1 MRRTRCVALI
11 AFAMLTPATA
21 GAQQT
26 VQGPERDRVL
36 EGGPETL
43 FSIGTM
49 EGESWE
55 TFGEVAQVA
64 FDARDNLYVLDRGNH
79 RVLVYDA
86 AGRFVRELGRQGG
99 GPGEFQAP
107 LGFAVG
113 RDGTVIVA
121 DAAHRNL
128 TIFRPDGELDR
139 TVPFDPAVG
148 AFFRSVQPHPRGGVL
163 IEPAGVRQ
171 GRDGPQPYDSLPV
184 LWMRLDTADAKA
196 TQLVAVPA
204 PPTRVARSGTP
215 TTGLRVQVTPPPVF
229 SPQLRWGPL
238 PDGGLA
244 LTYETGY
251 RVHVMGPDGK
261 TQRVIE
267 RPFRPRKVTE
277 RDKERARE
285 ERRARLERGTGVV
298 RVTVTDAGRST
309 SIGGRLPQAEI
320 DRNLASME
328 FAETIPV
335 IFGLRTDPLGRIW
348 VQRTDTREYGPGP
361 IDLFAADGRY
371 IGTLKDGVLPDAVS
385 PSGRAAYIERDELDV
400 QRVVV
405 KRLPA
410 GWR

>member
-1 MRRTRCVALI
+1 MRRMRCVALI
-11 AFAMLTPATA
+11 TLAMLPPAAA

-26 VQGPERDRVL
+26 VQGPERDRSL
-36 EGGPETL
+36 QGRPETL

-55 TFGEVAQVA
+55 TFGDVAQVA
-64 FDARDNLYVLDRGNH
+64 FDARDNLYVLDRANH
-79 RVLVYDA
+79 RVLVYDT
-86 AGRFVRELGRQGG
+86 AGRFVRQLGRQGG

-107 LGFAVG
+107 IGMAVG

-121 DAAHRNL
+121 DVAHRNF
-128 TIFRPDGELDR
+128 TVFRPDGELDR
-139 TVPFDPAVG
+139 TAPYDPAAG
-148 AFFRSVQPHPRGGVL
+148 MFFRSVQPHPRGGVL
-163 IEPAGVRQ
+163 VEPAGVRQ
-171 GRDGPQPYDSLPV
+171 GRDGPEPYDSLPV
-184 LWMRLDTADAKA
+184 LWIRLDTAGAKP
-196 TQLVAVPA
+196 TPLVAVPV
-204 PPTRVARSGTP
+204 PETRVMR
-215 TTGLRVQVTPPPVF
+215 TGSPGAGMRVAVTGPPVF

-251 RVHVMGPDGK
+251 RVHVAGPDGK
-261 TQRVIE
+261 TQRIIE
-267 RPFRPRKVTE
+267 RPFRPRRVTE
-277 RDKERARE
+277 KDRERARE

-298 RVTVTDAGRST
+298 RVSVTNAGRST
-309 SIGGRLPQAEI
+309 TIGGRLPQAEI
-320 DRNLASME
+320 ERNIAGME
-328 FAETIPV
+328 FAEMIPV

-348 VQRTDTREYGPGP
+348 VQRTAAREYGPGP

-371 IGTLKDGVLPDAVS
+371 IGTLEDGSLPDAVS

-410 GWR
+410 AWR

>member
-1 MRRTRCVALI
+1 MRRMRCVALI
-11 AFAMLTPATA
+11 TLAMLTPAAA

-26 VQGPERDRVL
+26 VQGPGRDRALV
-36 EGGPETL
+36 GGPEML
-43 FSIGTM
+43 FSIGAM

-55 TFGEVAQVA
+55 TFGDVAQVA

-79 RVLVYDA
+79 RVLVYDT
-86 AGRFVRELGRQGG
+86 AGRFVRQLGKQGG

-107 LGFAVG
+107 IGIAVG

-139 TVPFDPAVG
+139 TVPYDPAAG
-148 AFFRSVQPHPRGGVL
+148 MPFRSVQPHPRGGVL
-163 IEPAGVRQ
+163 VEPAGVRE

-184 LWMRLDTADAKA
+184 FWLRLDADDAKPA
-196 TQLVAVPA
+196 RLVAVPM
-204 PPTRVARSGTP
+204 PTTRVMRTGSPGTGMRVAV
-215 TTGLRVQVTPPPVF
+215 TGPPVF

-251 RVHVMGPDGK
+251 RVHITGPDGT

-277 RDKERARE
+277 KDRERARE

-298 RVTVTDAGRST
+298 RVAVTDAGRST
-309 SIGGRLPQAEI
+309 TIGGRLPRAEI
-320 DRNLASME
+320 DRNIASME

-335 IFGLRTDPLGRIW
+335 IFGLRTDPLGRVW
-348 VQRTDTREYGPGP
+348 VQRTDARQYGPGP

-371 IGTLKDGVLPDAVS
+371 IGTLKDGALPDAVS